1 MHLNINNI
9 VKYILKLNFTANL
22 ATLVGTIRMLHL
34 IPRRTLL
41 TQIGKLH
48 LSNLNLKYE
57 DQLTEEQD

>member
-1 MHLNINNI
+1 MII
-9 VKYILKLNFTANL
+9 CILKLNFTANL